1 MVGDPVGHKEPPS
14 CVGIADRVRTFG
26 VFFVV
31 EYRRYLIEF
40 ARPAHLALALALTVL
55 SACDHGPDR
64 ATAPPA
70 PAVQPAPVQTG
81 VASYYARRL
90 AGKLTAS
97 GEPHKPNALTA
108 ASRTLP
114 LGTTAKVTN
123 TENGKSV
130 IVEVNDRG
138 PYAKNRILDV
148 SRKAARH
155 LGFKHDGV
163 ANVAV
168 EPLLAPPPAR

>member
-1 MVGDPVGHKEPPS
+1 MK
-14 CVGIADRVRTFG
+14 
-26 VFFVV
+26 
-31 EYRRYLIEF
+31 YRRYPIHL
-40 ARPAHLALALALTVL
+40 PACLALGLSLTAL

-64 ATAPPA
+64 SIAPPA
-70 PAVQPAPVQTG
+70 PAARPAPVQTG

-90 AGKLTAS
+90 AGKPTAS

-130 IVEVNDRG
+130 TVKVNDRG

-148 SRKAARH
+148 SPKAAKH
-155 LGFKHDGV
+155 LGFKEDGV

-168 EPLLAPPPAR
+168 QPLQTPPPDR